1 MVTICEKLG
10 VLPRELEDIWIENTP
25 QYDLYE
31 DKTQNQQIF
40 PQLAEE
46 LEPMSEIGDHYI
58 GAEKLLPWG
67 DHIAKSHVVA
77 WSHDANKN
85 VMGRAHT
92 NAILD
97 TSMYQVE
104 LAGGKFTELTTNI
117 AESMYAQCDADGN
130 EYFILKSLVDYHK
143 VNETISLTD

>member
-58 GAEKLLPWG
+58 GAEKLLP
-67 DHIAKSHVVA
+67 
-77 WSHDANKN
+77 
-85 VMGRAHT
+85 
-92 NAILD
+92 
-97 TSMYQVE
+97 
-104 LAGGKFTELTTNI
+104 
-117 AESMYAQCDADGN
+117 
-130 EYFILKSLVDYHK
+130 
-143 VNETISLTD
+143 